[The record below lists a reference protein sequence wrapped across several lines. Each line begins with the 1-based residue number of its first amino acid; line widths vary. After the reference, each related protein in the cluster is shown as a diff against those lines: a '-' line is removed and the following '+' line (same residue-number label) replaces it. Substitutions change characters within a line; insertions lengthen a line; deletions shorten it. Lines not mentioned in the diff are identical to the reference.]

1 MPIDINVN
9 VHISANSNLL
19 NAVSDLAGCL
29 AVISAAGAGN
39 TTARL
44 PEKTVE
50 VPPEKPAEPAK
61 KAELKEEKLEGK
73 PVSKAKA
80 KEINDLVDAPN
91 PEPAKKE
98 SPAPDEHAPAPVKE
112 EPKATD
118 DEAVKRE
125 KLKELFTKAAV
136 DGKAAQCKALLAE
149 LEVKRQSQIPA
160 DKLDDALAKV
170 EAL

>member
-1 MPIDINVN
+1 MSIDINVN
-9 VHISANSNLL
+9 VHFSADSNLL
-19 NAVSDLAGCL
+19 NAVSDFAGCL

-50 VPPEKPAEPAK
+50 VPQEKPAAAPK
-61 KAELKEEKLEGK
+61 KAEPKKEKLEGK
-73 PVSKAKA
+73 PVSKAKE
-80 KEINDLVDAPN
+80 KEINDLVNTPD
-91 PEPAKKE
+91 PEPVKKE
-98 SPAPDEHAPAPVKE
+98 SPAPAEPAPAPVKE
-112 EPKATD
+112 EPKNTD
-118 DEAVKRE
+118 DEAAKRE

-149 LEVKRQSQIPA
+149 LDVKRQSQIPT
-160 DKLDDALAKV
+160 DKLDEALAKV